1 MWIYMKRLLTLL
13 LICAAIGCTS
23 KHNLVIKLNG
33 FENDT
38 LILGTMPLSDYISGK
53 DENIEL
59 DTLVAKNGVIKTNI
73 ATDDSPKYFQLI
85 AHQYSMREGDHTLPS
100 PAGII
105 YNFITTGDN
114 IRMALTALDNNL
126 EAKVNRGSQANK
138 DIADVRNSYRKL
150 AYEYFALITGQK
162 GQELSAKERNIA
174 FGESFEAMNRVIE
187 EFVNN
192 NPDKEASLFLLFS
205 LQLSPNQ
212 VVKHL
217 GALDSSLFTEE
228 WNEVNTFYERAKT
241 INDVREKARKM
252 IDNKEMA
259 FDFTQTDING
269 NEFTLSSLRGK
280 WVVLDFWGSWCG
292 PCMRGVPMMK
302 KYYNRYRNKME
313 IVGIA
318 CSDKE
323 AQWRKAVE
331 KNEMTWTNII
341 HPDGAGPAKSIKMNY
356 AISGFPTKIII
367 TPEGRIH
374 KVFIGESEDF
384 YKEIDKI
391 MR

>member
-1 MWIYMKRLLTLL
+1 MKRLFTLL
-13 LICAAIGCTS
+13 MICTAIGCTS
-23 KHNLVIKLNG
+23 KHNLVIRLNG

-38 LILGTMPLSDYISGK
+38 LILGTMSLSDYISGK

-105 YNFITTGDN
+105 HNFITTGDN

-192 NPDKEASLFLLFS
+192 NPDKDASLFLLFS

-217 GALDSSLFTEE
+217 EALDSSLFTEE

-302 KYYNRYRNKME
+302 KYYNHYRNKME

-318 CSDKE
+318 CSEKE

-341 HPDGAGPAKSIKMNY
+341 HPDGAEPAKSIKMNY

-374 KVFIGESEDF
+374 KVFVGESEDF

-391 MR
+391 MK

>member
-1 MWIYMKRLLTLL
+1 MKRLLTLL

-73 ATDDSPKYFQLI
+73 ATGDSPKYFQLI
-85 AHQYSMREGDHTLPS
+85 AHQYSMRKGDHTLPS

-105 YNFITTGDN
+105 RNFITTGDN

-205 LQLSPNQ
+205 LQLSSNQ

-217 GALDSSLFTEE
+217 GALDSSLITEE

-302 KYYNRYRNKME
+302 RYYDRYRSNIE

-318 CSDKE
+318 CNDKQE
-323 AQWRKAVE
+323 QWRKAVE
-331 KNEMTWTNII
+331 KNEMSWINIF
-341 HPDGAGPAKSIKMNY
+341 HDEDTLPANSIMMNY
-356 AISGFPTKIII
+356 AVANFPTKVII
-367 TPEGRIH
+367 TPEGRLH
-374 KVFIGESEDF
+374 KVFVGETEEF
-384 YKEIDKI
+384 YTEIDNI
-391 MR
+391 MK